1 MSLTLNKGKMK
12 KTQIKIN
19 TSAYAS
25 SRVELERH
33 REDYNSTQEII
44 GKRRANLPCALEG
57 SGGLSWNKEAQSAFC
72 FWVSSLTT

>member
-19 TSAYAS
+19 MSAYAS

-44 GKRRANLPCALEG
+44 GKRRANLAVCFGRVRRAQLE
-57 SGGLSWNKEAQSAFC
+57 
-72 FWVSSLTT
+72 